1 MIRYYIKLG
10 VLSIRKNPVLSALM
24 VAAIAVGI
32 SACMTILNIN
42 YVMSGN
48 PIPHRSDVLFH
59 VQLDSWDP
67 NQSADD
73 GGLSEPPNQVTY
85 LDGTAL
91 LKARK
96 ARRQVLSYQSSRVVQ
111 PEDPDLR
118 PFEVNS
124 RSTTADFF
132 PMFDAPFL
140 YGRGWDQAAD
150 DSLEQVV
157 VLGKDVNERI
167 FGGENSVG
175 KTLTMN
181 GDVYRVVGVLDEWQ
195 LVPRFYDVTTQAFN
209 EVEEL
214 FFPFSVSV
222 AKEVNGSGNTNCWK
236 PWDEAGFGAFLN
248 SECVWMQMWVELH
261 GTGEK
266 QDYMAFLDAYV
277 ESQKAIGRFPR
288 PVNNRLNDVMEWM
301 ADQEVVDDDVQVLL
315 GLAIL
320 FLVVCLLN
328 TIGLLLA
335 KILRRSG
342 DISLRR
348 ALGAS
353 RNAIFSQYIIEAGV
367 IGLCGGVLG
376 IGLTWLGL
384 RGIEMLYRQYEFVEN
399 LVRMDW
405 IMILAAVGLAIVSAL
420 GAALYPTWRACRIH
434 PAAQLKT
441 L

>member
-10 VLSIRKNPVLSALM
+10 VLSIRKNPILSALM

-48 PIPHRSDVLFH
+48 PIPHRSDVVFH

-73 GGLSEPPNQVTY
+73 GGLTEPPNQVTY

-111 PEDPDLR
+111 PADRELR
-118 PFEVNS
+118 PFEVNA

-150 DSLEQVV
+150 DSREQVV
-157 VLGKDVNERI
+157 VLGKEVNERM

-175 KTLTMN
+175 RTVMMN
-181 GDVYRVVGVLDEWQ
+181 DDVYRVVGVLDDWP

-209 EVEEL
+209 ETEEL

-222 AKEVNGSGNTNCWK
+222 AKEVGGNGNTNCWK
-236 PWDEAGFGAFLN
+236 PWDEAGWNAFLN

-261 GTGEK
+261 GADEK

-288 PVNNRLNDVMEWM
+288 PLNNRLNDVMEWM
-301 ADQEVVDDDVQVLL
+301 ADQEVVADDVQVLL

-320 FLVVCLLN
+320 FLIVCLLN

-335 KILRRSG
+335 KIMRRSG

-367 IGLCGGVLG
+367 IGLCGGILG

-384 RGIEMLYRQYEFVEN
+384 RGIEVLYRQYEFVEN
-399 LVRMDW
+399 LVKMDW
-405 IMILAAVGLAIVSAL
+405 VMILAAVALAIISAL
-420 GAALYPTWRACRIH
+420 GAALYPTWRACRIQ

>member
-10 VLSIRKNPVLSALM
+10 VLGILKNPVLSALM
-24 VAAIAVGI
+24 VAAIAIGI

-48 PIPHRSDVLFH
+48 PIPQRSDMLFH

-73 GGLSEPPNQVTY
+73 GGLTEPPNQVTY

-96 ARRQVLSYQSSRVVQ
+96 ARRQVLSYQSSRVLQ
-111 PEDPDLR
+111 PADRDLR
-118 PFEVNS
+118 PFEVNT

-150 DSLEQVV
+150 DGLEQVV
-157 VLGKDVNERI
+157 VLGKEVNERI

-175 KTLTMN
+175 RSVMMN
-181 GDVYRVVGVLDEWQ
+181 DDVYRVVGVLDEWP

-214 FFPFSVSV
+214 FFPFGVSV
-222 AKEVNGSGNTNCWK
+222 AEEVGGSGNTNCWK
-236 PWDEAGFGAFLN
+236 PWDEAGWSAFLN

-261 GTGEK
+261 GADEK

-277 ESQKAIGRFPR
+277 EAQKAIGRFPR
-288 PVNNRLNDVMEWM
+288 PLNNRLNDVMEWM
-301 ADQEVVDDDVQVLL
+301 ADQEVVADDVQVLL

-320 FLVVCLLN
+320 FLIVCLLN

-335 KILRRSG
+335 KIMRRSG

-367 IGLCGGVLG
+367 IGLCGGILG

-384 RGIEMLYRQYEFVEN
+384 RGIEVLYRQYEFVEN

-405 IMILAAVGLAIVSAL
+405 VMILAAVALAIVSAL

>member
-1 MIRYYIKLG
+1 MIRYYVKLG

-24 VAAIAVGI
+24 VAAIAIGI
-32 SACMTILNIN
+32 SACTTILNIN

-48 PIPHRSDVLFH
+48 PIPHRSDVLYH

-73 GGLSEPPNQVTY
+73 GGLTEPPDQLTY

-91 LKARK
+91 LQAGK
-96 ARRQVLSYQSSRVVQ
+96 ARRQVLSYRTSRVLQ
-111 PEDPDLR
+111 PADRDLR
-118 PFEVNS
+118 PFEVRS
-124 RSTTADFF
+124 RSTSADFF

-140 YGRGWDQAAD
+140 YGRGWDKTAD
-150 DSLEQVV
+150 DTLEQVV
-157 VLGKDVNERI
+157 VLGKEINERI
-167 FGGENSVG
+167 FGGVDSVG
-175 KTLTMN
+175 KTVMMN
-181 GDVYRVVGVLDEWQ
+181 GDVYRVVGVLDAWQ
-195 LVPRFYDVTTQAFN
+195 LVPRFYDVSTQPFE
-209 EVEEL
+209 EVEEV
-214 FFPFSVSV
+214 FFPFSVSI
-222 AKEVNGSGNTNCWK
+222 AKEVGGSGNTNCWK
-236 PWDEAGFGAFLN
+236 PRDDAGWNAFLN

-261 GTGEK
+261 GVGEK

-277 ESQKAIGRFPR
+277 ESQKALGRFPR
-288 PVNNRLNDVMEWM
+288 PLNNRLNDVMEWM
-301 ADQEVVDDDVQVLL
+301 ADQEVVADDVQVLL

-320 FLVVCLLN
+320 FLIVCLLN

-335 KILRRSG
+335 KIMRRSG

-348 ALGAS
+348 ALGAT
-353 RNAIFSQYIIEAGV
+353 RKAIFSQYIVEAGV
-367 IGLCGGVLG
+367 IGLCGGILG

-384 RGIEMLYRQYEFVEN
+384 KGIEVLYRQYEFVEN
-399 LVRMDW
+399 LVGMDW
-405 IMILAAVGLAIVSAL
+405 VMIIAAVVLAILSAL

>member
-10 VLSIRKNPVLSALM
+10 VLSILKNPVLSVLM
-24 VAAIAVGI
+24 VAAIAIGI
-32 SACMTILNIN
+32 GACMTILNIN

-48 PIPHRSDVLFH
+48 PIPQRSDVLFH

-73 GGLSEPPNQVTY
+73 GGLTEPPNQVTY

-96 ARRQVLSYQSSRVVQ
+96 ARRQVLSYQSSRVLQ
-111 PEDPDLR
+111 PADRDLR
-118 PFEVNS
+118 PFEVNT

-150 DSLEQVV
+150 DGLEQVV
-157 VLGKDVNERI
+157 ILGKEVNERI

-175 KTLTMN
+175 RTVMMN
-181 GDVYRVVGVLDEWQ
+181 DDVYRVVGVLDEWP

-214 FFPFSVSV
+214 FFPFGVSV
-222 AKEVNGSGNTNCWK
+222 AEEVGGSGNTNCWK
-236 PWDEAGFGAFLN
+236 PWDEAGWSAFLN
-248 SECVWMQMWVELH
+248 SECVWMQMWAELH
-261 GTGEK
+261 GADEK

-288 PVNNRLNDVMEWM
+288 PLDNRLNDVMEWM
-301 ADQEVVDDDVQVLL
+301 ADQEVVADDVQVLL

-320 FLVVCLLN
+320 FLIVCLLN

-335 KILRRSG
+335 KIMRRSG

-367 IGLCGGVLG
+367 IGLCGGILG

-384 RGIEMLYRQYEFVEN
+384 RGIEVLYRQYEFVEN

-405 IMILAAVGLAIVSAL
+405 VMILAAVALAIVSAL

>member
-10 VLSIRKNPVLSALM
+10 LLSIRKNPVLSALM

-73 GGLSEPPNQVTY
+73 GGLIEPPNQVTY

-91 LKARK
+91 LEARE

-111 PEDPDLR
+111 PADRDLR
-118 PFEVNS
+118 PFEVSS

-150 DSLEQVV
+150 DGREQVV
-157 VLGKDVNERI
+157 VLGREVNERI

-175 KTLTMN
+175 RTVMMN
-181 GDVYRVVGVLDEWQ
+181 DDVYRVVGVLDDWP

-222 AKEVNGSGNTNCWK
+222 AKEVGGSGNTNCWK
-236 PWDEAGFGAFLN
+236 PWDEAGWSAFLN

-261 GTGEK
+261 GSGEK

-288 PVNNRLNDVMEWM
+288 PLNNRLNNVMEWM
-301 ADQEVVDDDVQVLL
+301 ADQEVVADDVQVLL

-320 FLVVCLLN
+320 FLIVCLLN

-335 KILRRSG
+335 KIMRRSG

-367 IGLCGGVLG
+367 IGFCGGVLG

-384 RGIEMLYRQYEFVEN
+384 RGIEVLYRQYEFVEN

-405 IMILAAVGLAIVSAL
+405 VMILAAVALAIVSAL

>member
-67 NQSADD
+67 NQSAGD

-111 PEDPDLR
+111 PADRDLR
-118 PFEVNS
+118 PFEVNA

-132 PMFDAPFL
+132 PMFDVPFL

-150 DSLEQVV
+150 DSQEQVV
-157 VLGKDVNERI
+157 VLGKEVNERR
-167 FGGENSVG
+167 FGGEDSVG
-175 KTLTMN
+175 RTLVMN
-181 GDVYRVVGVLDEWQ
+181 GEVFRIVGVLDDWY

-214 FFPFSVSV
+214 YFPFSVSV
-222 AKEVNGSGNTNCWK
+222 ANEVNGSGNTNCWK
-236 PWDEAGFGAFLN
+236 PWGDTGWNAFLN

-261 GTGEK
+261 GQEEK

-277 ESQKAIGRFPR
+277 ESQKAVGRFPR
-288 PVNNRLNDVMEWM
+288 TLNNRLNNVMEWM
-301 ADQEVVDDDVQVLL
+301 ADQEVVADDVQVLL

-320 FLVVCLLN
+320 FLIVCLLN

-335 KILRRSG
+335 KIMRRSG
-342 DISLRR
+342 D
-348 ALGAS
+348 
-353 RNAIFSQYIIEAGV
+353 
-367 IGLCGGVLG
+367 
-376 IGLTWLGL
+376 
-384 RGIEMLYRQYEFVEN
+384 
-399 LVRMDW
+399 
-405 IMILAAVGLAIVSAL
+405 
-420 GAALYPTWRACRIH
+420 
-434 PAAQLKT
+434 
-441 L
+441 